1 MGSLGWASKAR
12 VVSGQRFRLLF
23 PYVSLCFCRCATL
36 LMLRM
41 RMQDRPAAEIVLGDV
56 VRATELDFE
65 LSVATF
71 R

>member
-1 MGSLGWASKAR
+1 
-12 VVSGQRFRLLF
+12 
-23 PYVSLCFCRCATL
+23 
-36 LMLRM
+36 
-41 RMQDRPAAEIVLGDV
+41 MQDRPAAEIVLGDV